1 MSDTNIGISAYMR
14 RIHKVITRALEVIV
28 AQGQVFAREGYP
40 DQAVQAGFASYVLSF
55 ESILHAHHL
64 TEEELAFP
72 HFREKIPEEPFD
84 LLLVQHSEIAML
96 VYEIRDLLG
105 SHENPHLDVGSLKE
119 LVQVVTKIDQIWH
132 PHIRIEENIFSPEKI
147 SRLANAEEQTLL
159 SRQFAEHSQ
168 KHSSPDYLV
177 TPFIL
182 YNLSP
187 ADRLVISQLMP
198 PIVTQQLVP
207 IVWKEKWRPMQPFL
221 LE

>member
-1 MSDTNIGISAYMR
+1 MSDTNLGISADIL
-14 RIHKVITRALEVIV
+14 RIHKVFTRALAVIV
-28 AQGQVFAREGYP
+28 AQGQVFAQAGYP
-40 DQAVQAGFASYVLSF
+40 DQAVQGGFASYVLSF
-55 ESILHAHHL
+55 ESLLHAHHL
-64 TEEELAFP
+64 TEEELVFP
-72 HFREKIPEEPFD
+72 YFRKKMPGEPFD
-84 LLLVQHSEIAML
+84 LLLVQHSEIAMW

-119 LVQVVTKIDQIWH
+119 LVQVVTKIDQIWR
-132 PHIRIEENIFSPEKI
+132 PHIEIEENIFSPEKI
-147 SRLANAEEQTLL
+147 SGLASAEEQTLL

-187 ADRLVISQLMP
+187 ADRLVMSQLMP
-198 PIVTQQLVP
+198 PIVTRQLVP
-207 IVWKEKWRPMQPFL
+207 IIWKEKWQPMQPFL